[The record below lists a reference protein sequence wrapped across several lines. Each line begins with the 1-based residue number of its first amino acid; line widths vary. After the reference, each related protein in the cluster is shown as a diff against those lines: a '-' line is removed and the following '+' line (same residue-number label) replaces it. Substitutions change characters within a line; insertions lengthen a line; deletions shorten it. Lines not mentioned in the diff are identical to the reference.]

1 MGRRVLVVD
10 DFRVQTVER
19 SGGWQS
25 FTIVWPDGHIHQ
37 EADRFL
43 LTHDGSG
50 TQRTYAHYLVDHLR
64 WCAREGLDIATV
76 TVRDLERYMGA
87 VGAKIPGP
95 FGEPWRIGKRPY
107 GDSALST
114 AAACL
119 KGFYL
124 YHAGYGINPELG
136 KALDQTR
143 LPNRADRRRRMLG
156 HTTRTLPSNPLA
168 PRRVRRRHP
177 KMVPEGARD
186 RLLETAT
193 FARDR
198 LVVSWLADGG
208 FRIGELCG
216 LHLVDLHLRENAACG
231 QCRSPHVHVC
241 HRPTN
246 PNRARAKTKVP
257 WSVEDG
263 TVTGGLI
270 KRVSPAMIHAY
281 FDYLTGE
288 RRQVRAGHGMLLV
301 QLTGPDA
308 GQPWTPDAARGM
320 LRRASHRAGL
330 GRVRPHAF
338 RHSFASAVLD
348 ASGGNLLV
356 ARDAGGWAS
365 TAVVDEIYAHVD
377 LHDPSFDAALRKVWG
392 LA

>member
-1 MGRRVLVVD
+1 MARRELVVE
-10 DFRVQTVER
+10 DFRVQTLER
-19 SGGWQS
+19 SGGWRS
-25 FTIVWPDGHIHQ
+25 FTIVWPDGRIHE

-50 TQRTYAHYLVDHLR
+50 TQRTYAYYLVDHLR
-64 WCAREGLDIATV
+64 WCAREGLGLSTV
-76 TVRDLERYMGA
+76 TLRDLERYMGA
-87 VGAKIPGP
+87 VGAKVAGP
-95 FGEPWRIGKRPY
+95 FGEPWRLEKRPY
-107 GDSALST
+107 GDNALST
-114 AAACL
+114 VAACL
-119 KGFYL
+119 KGYYL
-124 YHAGYGINPELG
+124 HHAGYGINPELG
-136 KALDQTR
+136 KALDQSR
-143 LPNRADRRRRMLG
+143 LPSRADRRRRLLG
-156 HTTRTLPSNPLA
+156 HTTGSLPSNPLA
-168 PRRVRRRHP
+168 PKQVRRRHP
-177 KMVPEGARD
+177 KMVPDGARD
-186 RLLETAT
+186 KLLEVVA

-208 FRIGELCG
+208 FRIGELLG
-216 LHLVDLHLRENAACG
+216 LRLVDLHLRDNAACG
-231 QCRSPHVHVC
+231 ECRTPHVHVC
-241 HRPTN
+241 HRPDN

-270 KRVSPAMIHAY
+270 KRVSPSMIHSY
-281 FDYLTGE
+281 FDYVTTE
-288 RRQVRAGHGMLLV
+288 RRQADAGHGMLLV
-301 QLTGPDA
+301 QLTGPHRGA
-308 GQPWTPDAARGM
+308 PWAPDAARGM
-320 LRRASHRAGL
+320 LRRAGQRAGL

-348 ASGGNLLV
+348 ASGGNLLI